1 MLGYGGAA
9 APAPAG
15 AYSSQYTVPGQMP
28 SYQGYSM

>member
-9 APAPAG
+9 PPPAG
-15 AYSSQYTVPGQMP
+15 AYNNSYTGGGMP